1 MMKNYLCVSLT
12 EKSRK
17 KCIEFVS
24 SCDADIIEHRLDF
37 MDCIESLDD
46 IYNTSKIP
54 VIATCRSIN
63 NGGWY
68 NEDEEQRITHLLD
81 AIRAG
86 ASYVDIEA
94 EIEPS
99 HLSLIK
105 REAIRN
111 ECKIIISK
119 HYHGGTPDSSSFV
132 ELLAYLGNAGADIM
146 KVVTT
151 PENIDD
157 CFKVLQ
163 LYALENR
170 PDVPLI
176 AFGMGHL
183 GKITRICA
191 LFLGAPF
198 MYVSQDYGD
207 AAAPGQI
214 PLSLMRTILD
224 VLQ

>member
-1 MMKNYLCVSLT
+1 MKNKLCVSLT
-12 EKSRK
+12 EKSSK

-54 VIATCRSIN
+54 VIVTCRSIK
-63 NGGWY
+63 NGGRY

-81 AIRAG
+81 AIKAG
-86 ASYVDIEA
+86 ASYVDVEA
-94 EIEPS
+94 EMEQS
-99 HLSLIK
+99 HLSIIK
-105 REAIRN
+105 QEATRN
-111 ECKIIISK
+111 ECKVIISK
-119 HYHGGTPDSSSFV
+119 HFHQDTPNSSSLI

-151 PENIDD
+151 PENPDD
-157 CFKVLQ
+157 CFRVLQ
-163 LYALENR
+163 LYAVENR

-183 GKITRICA
+183 GKITRVCA

-207 AAAPGQI
+207 EAAPGQI
-214 PLSLMRTILD
+214 PLSLMRTILE